1 VVVRPV
7 PRERRSGGNRTPSQ
21 PCLCPKSAKVAS
33 RTESAHQPGDATP
46 AISIILSTWFFDPVA
61 CVVAILLAV
70 VYAIGVY
77 RVRKAGNSWPKL
89 AIACFY
95 VLGIGSFLVV
105 NFGFLGV
112 YSHDLR
118 WAFSTRTALLLFVT
132 PALLALGRPVTLAR
146 MTLGSK
152 GVGRIDGF
160 LSTRVVRFLGNAV
173 VEPFV
178 TVVIFTI
185 FLTPIAGFLR
195 LSPIGQGTITVLI
208 PAIGLLLVLPLI
220 EYSSHRSGFF
230 VTVEFLL
237 AFAALII
244 DAIPGI
250 AVRLSG
256 TVLDGLGTVAGVH
269 PAWFPSPLRDQQ
281 LSGDLLWFIAELADV
296 PVLIILFVRWT
307 RIDRREAKSYDDL
320 SDEEMDALTQEHLR
334 QRRN

>member
-1 VVVRPV
+1 M
-7 PRERRSGGNRTPSQ
+7 
-21 PCLCPKSAKVAS
+21 
-33 RTESAHQPGDATP
+33 
-46 AISIILSTWFFDPVA
+46 
-61 CVVAILLAV
+61 LAV
-70 VYAIGVY
+70 LYGVGVY
-77 RVRKAGNSWPKL
+77 RVRKAGHEWSNL

-95 VLGIGSFLVV
+95 VLGIGSFLAI

-112 YSHDLR
+112 YSYELR

-146 MTLGSK
+146 MTLGSR
-152 GVGRIDGF
+152 GVGHIDGF
-160 LSTRVVRFLGNAV
+160 LSTRVVKLLGNAV
-173 VEPFV
+173 VEPLV
-178 TVVIFTI
+178 TVLIFSV

-195 LSPIGQGTITVLI
+195 ESPFGQAGITIVI
-208 PAIGLLLVLPLI
+208 PIIGLLLVLPLI

-250 AVRLSG
+250 LVRLSG
-256 TVLDGLGTVAGVH
+256 TVLDGLGLAAGLH
-269 PAWFPSPLRDQQ
+269 PDWFPSPLRDQQ

-307 RIDRREAKSYDDL
+307 HVDRKEAKSFDDL
-320 SDEEMDALTQEHLR
+320 SDEEMDAIMQEHLR
-334 QRRN
+334 NRRE